1 MEKRTGWIV
10 AAVAAIVIVGVLA
23 VGGAGASGGSKKASA
38 VMLGPDGVEVGKVRF
53 EDAKSKTRVHVDLRA
68 MPKDAALEAF
78 HGFHIHA
85 NSDPANGSDCVA
97 DATKAASTWF
107 VSADGHLNTT
117 SKTHGDHTGDM
128 PSVFVNNDATVS
140 MRFEIDRI
148 PISDLANRVVI
159 LHAKPDNFGNV
170 PVGTADDQYTAAK
183 DALAKTQG
191 TGNAGDRIACGVIT
205 VGK

>member
-1 MEKRTGWIV
+1 MQQRTGWIV
-10 AAVAAIVIVGVLA
+10 AAVAAVVIVGVLA
-23 VGGAGASGGSKKASA
+23 IGGAGASDGEKASA
-38 VMLGPDGVEVGKVRF
+38 VILGADGLEVGKVRF
-53 EDAKSKTRVHVDLRA
+53 EDTKSKTRVQVDLRA
-68 MPKDAALEAF
+68 MPKGAALEAF

-140 MRFEIDRI
+140 MTFEIDRI
-148 PISDLANRVVI
+148 PVSDLGNRVVI
-159 LHAKPDNFGNV
+159 LHANPDNFGNV

-183 DALAKTQG
+183 DAMAKTQG

>member
-1 MEKRTGWIV
+1 MQKRTGWIV
-10 AAVAAIVIVGVLA
+10 AAVAAIVIVGVLT
-23 VGGAGASGGSKKASA
+23 VGGAAGSGSKKASA
-38 VMLGPDGVEVGKVRF
+38 VMLGADGLEVGKVRF
-53 EDAKSKTRVHVDLRA
+53 EATKGKTRVQVDLRA

-97 DATKAASTWF
+97 DSTKPANTWF
-107 VSADGHLNTT
+107 VSADGHLDTT
-117 SKTHGDHTGDM
+117 SKTHGGHTGDM

-148 PISDLANRVVI
+148 PLSDLANRVVI
-159 LHAKPDNFGNV
+159 LHANPDNFGNV

-183 DALAKTQG
+183 DASAKTQG

-205 VGK
+205 VGN